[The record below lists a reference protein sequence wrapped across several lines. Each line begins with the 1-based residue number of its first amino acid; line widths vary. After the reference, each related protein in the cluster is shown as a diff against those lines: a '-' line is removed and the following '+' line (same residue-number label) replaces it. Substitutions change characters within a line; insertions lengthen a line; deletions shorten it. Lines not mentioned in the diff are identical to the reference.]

1 MAHSFQFQVSRT
13 QNLLLSRVRKFFSG
27 FTAEI
32 NAIKS
37 VACFLLKNIWLVKK
51 NKTVDLRLLISGVC

>member
-37 VACFLLKNIWLVKK
+37 VACFLLRTFGLLKK
-51 NKTVDLRLLISGVC
+51 IR